1 MITNDLIDSYR
12 KSLSELLS
20 HQSPISELFMTE
32 NQASAHMN
40 PFVVLPIIK
49 YTMAQGGFNLIKDR
63 IEDLISIL
71 LTINSAFFGENL
83 LKDKYW
89 LQIIQILDKCYEL
102 PT

>member
-1 MITNDLIDSYR
+1 
-12 KSLSELLS
+12 
-20 HQSPISELFMTE
+20 
-32 NQASAHMN
+32 
-40 PFVVLPIIK
+40 
-49 YTMAQGGFNLIKDR
+49 MAQGGFNLIKDR

-71 LTINSAFFGENL
+71 LTINSAFFGENV